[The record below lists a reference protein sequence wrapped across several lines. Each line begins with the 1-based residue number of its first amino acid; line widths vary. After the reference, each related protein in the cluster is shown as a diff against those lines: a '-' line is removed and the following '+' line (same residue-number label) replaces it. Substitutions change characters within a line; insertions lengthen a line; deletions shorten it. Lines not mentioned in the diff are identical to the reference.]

1 MINTILNYFLCAIC
15 GGLVTWIVTGTKR
28 ITSLQKVIKALSHD
42 ALFTRCEWLIAKG
55 SITSDDLENLNML
68 YEAYHDLG
76 MNGAGEE
83 LYNRAKGLPLRKS
96 IDAAN

>member
-1 MINTILNYFLCAIC
+1 MIDTIINYFVSAAC
-15 GGLVTWIVTGTKR
+15 GGLVTWLVLGTKKLS
-28 ITSLQKVIKALSHD
+28 SLQKVIKALSHD
-42 ALFTRCEWLIAKG
+42 ALFSRCEQLILKG

-83 LYNRAKGLPLRKS
+83 LYNRAKSLPLVQS
-96 IDAAN
+96 

>member
-1 MINTILNYFLCAIC
+1 MLNTIVNYFLCAAC
-15 GGLVTWIVTGTKR
+15 GGLVTWILAGTKR
-28 ITSLQKVIKALSHD
+28 VSSLQKVIKALSHD
-42 ALFTRCEWLIAKG
+42 ALFSRCEQLISKG

-83 LYNRAKGLPLRKS
+83 LYNRAKSLPLVS
-96 IDAAN
+96 N

>member
-1 MINTILNYFLCAIC
+1 MMGTIINYFLCAAC
-15 GGLVTWIVTGTKR
+15 GGLVTWIVTGTKKLS
-28 ITSLQKVIKALSHD
+28 SLQKVIKALSHD
-42 ALFTRCEWLIAKG
+42 ALFSRCEQLISRG

-83 LYNRAKGLPLRKS
+83 LYNRAKSLPLVQS
-96 IDAAN
+96 

>member
-1 MINTILNYFLCAIC
+1 MIDTIINYFVSAAC
-15 GGLVTWIVTGTKR
+15 GGLVTWLVLGTKKLS
-28 ITSLQKVIKALSHD
+28 SLRKVIKALSHD
-42 ALFTRCEWLIAKG
+42 ALFSRCEQLISKG

-83 LYNRAKGLPLRKS
+83 LYNRAKSLPLVQS
-96 IDAAN
+96 

>member
-1 MINTILNYFLCAIC
+1 MMSTILNYFLCAAC

-28 ITSLQKVIKALSHD
+28 VSSLQKVIKALSHD
-42 ALFTRCEWLIAKG
+42 ALFSRCEQLISKG
-55 SITSDDLENLNML
+55 NITSDDLENLNML

-83 LYNRAKGLPLRKS
+83 LYNRAKSLPLVQS
-96 IDAAN
+96 